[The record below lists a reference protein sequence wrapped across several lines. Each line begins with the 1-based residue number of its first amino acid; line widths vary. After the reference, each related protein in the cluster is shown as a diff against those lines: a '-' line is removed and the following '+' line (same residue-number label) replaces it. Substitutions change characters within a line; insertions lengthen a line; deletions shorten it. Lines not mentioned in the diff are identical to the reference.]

1 MASMLR
7 SFGKVVFQ
15 ASGFCSAVG
24 QWKRFVVRFQNL
36 LLSFVVRLGLFVW
49 VWFVRVCGLWCVVRG
64 FGFGSR
70 MWGLRFGVWGMRFAI
85 LG

>member
-1 MASMLR
+1 MLR

-36 LLSFVVRLGLFVW
+36 LLSFVVSLDLFVE
-49 VWFVRVCGLWCVVRG
+49 VCLFVRVCGLWCVVRG
-64 FGFGSR
+64 FG
-70 MWGLRFGVWGMRFAI
+70 L
-85 LG
+85 